1 MVAIIS
7 SVPMLCSRTRSLLAV
22 LLLTACG
29 EDPLNDEMGEQTVA
43 VIEGSPEAEV
53 VLAFVNDLTVTEA
66 VLDDDVGLD
75 RRAAAN
81 IIEHRDGL
89 PGPDDNDLFD
99 DIEELDS
106 VSYVGESAIAKILA
120 FAVAADEPPA
130 VDLVIDNASLALD
143 RIEAGEVV
151 AANCDVRN
159 AGSDGAGESRLKYYF
174 SQDRVWDEDDTYLN
188 YDGVDALEGGAS
200 GQEQANLRVPAGT
213 SDGYYY
219 ILFIADFDADVAE
232 LDEDNA
238 GAVPLMVG
246 SVEALP
252 DLVAV
257 NVTVA
262 SPVVL
267 AGETLEVSA
276 TVVNLGF
283 DAADAS
289 RMIYLLS
296 ADDRQDAGDR
306 QLSFD
311 TVGALSPD
319 AQSQEGALLRISTAT
334 SAGAYHLLLVV
345 DADEGTHEFDES
357 NNVIAVPFLVTR
369 DSPSADRADLVI
381 EGATLE
387 GRDGEFAASLQVAN
401 RGVRAAETNI
411 LRYYLSSDDAFD
423 VDDTYL
429 NYDRVG
435 DLDVDQVGSES
446 ANLSLGSAVD
456 EGGWFVLVVVD
467 ANDDVSERFE
477 SNNLVAMPVVA
488 SDPAAPRDNPDL
500 NAPDL
505 MVVDGVA
512 DSMEVPA
519 GTRASLHI
527 QLENVGE
534 FPAASSRVKY
544 YLSHDRRYDE
554 FDDYVGADSVPAL
567 MPGQVCDESVTPL
580 IPAIAEHG
588 TWYLLAVADAGETVV
603 ETFESN
609 NVRATPIEVTV
620 DEPGLD
626 AADLFSAS
634 ASVDRTSI
642 AAGRKAYV
650 NFTARNGG
658 VRSADSARIK
668 FYLSTDTRRDD
679 GDRYLAYRDTSPLG
693 VGSHQDLNAD
703 LRIPA
708 DFADGSAYILIVM
721 DSERAIEERYESNNV
736 LAIPLNIGA
745 DSTDA
750 PVYPH
755 QCPTDIFADSDLLPL
770 HTVATF
776 NTLHLGHDN
785 GKDLA
790 SLACIVSHFDLV
802 GLQEIE
808 TPEAVAELVDAL
820 EFITGETWY
829 GHVSPTE
836 AGRGASTEYY
846 AFVWRTTEVV
856 MTEAIG
862 FYPDLEDDFK
872 REPYGANFRMGE
884 FDFTFLTFH
893 QRYGELAQR
902 REEARH
908 LGDVYAYFQDAN
920 GSESDVLIGGDFN
933 LPADDAAYL
942 FLGTDDMTFVTDPEQ
957 NTSIG
962 MSGLS
967 NSFDNIFFPGPPLTE
982 MIGSGAHDFT
992 VANWAEM
999 IEMVTDHIPVWAS
1012 FDISAD
1018 DD

>member
-1 MVAIIS
+1 
-7 SVPMLCSRTRSLLAV
+7 MLCFRTRSLLFAA

-29 EDPLNDEMGEQTVA
+29 QDPLTDEMGEQTVA
-43 VIEGSPEAEV
+43 VIEGSPEAGV
-53 VLAFVNDLTVTEA
+53 VLAFVNDLNVTEA
-66 VLDDDVGLD
+66 ILDDEVGLD

-89 PGPDDNDLFD
+89 PGPDDDDLFD

-106 VSYVGESAIAKILA
+106 VAYVGESAIAKILA
-120 FAVAADEPPA
+120 YAVAGAEEPA
-130 VDLVIDNASLALD
+130 SVDLIVDNASLALD
-143 RIEAGEVV
+143 RAEEGEVV

-159 AGSDGAGESRLKYYF
+159 AGSEGAGESRLKYYF
-174 SQDRVWDEDDTYLN
+174 SRDRVLDDEDTYLN
-188 YDGVDALEGGAS
+188 YDDVDALEGGAS
-200 GQEQANLRVPAGT
+200 EQEQANLRVPAGT
-213 SDGYYY
+213 TDGYYY
-219 ILFIADFDADVAE
+219 ILFVADFDGDVTE

-238 GAVPLMVG
+238 NAVPLMVG
-246 SVEALP
+246 GVDALP
-252 DLVAV
+252 DLVATDV
-257 NVTVA
+257 VVP

-276 TVVNLGF
+276 TVANLGF
-283 DAADAS
+283 AAAEAS
-289 RMIYLLS
+289 RLIYLLS
-296 ADDRQDAGDR
+296 TDERRDAGDR

-311 TVGALSPD
+311 SVGALSPG
-319 AQSQEGALLRISTAT
+319 ARSQEGAQLRVSTAT
-334 SAGAYHLLLVV
+334 SAGAYYLLLVV
-345 DADEGTHEFDES
+345 DADEDTNEFDEA
-357 NNVIAVPFLVTR
+357 NNTVAVPFLVTR
-369 DSPSADRADLVI
+369 DAPDADRADLII

-387 GRDGEFAASLQVAN
+387 GRDGTFAASLQVAN
-401 RGVRAAETNI
+401 RGVRAAESNI
-411 LRYYLSSDDAFD
+411 LRYYLSNDDVLD
-423 VDDTYL
+423 VDDAYL

-435 DLDVDQVGSES
+435 ELGVDELGSES
-446 ANLSLGSAVD
+446 ANLSLGNVVD

-500 NAPDL
+500 EAPDL
-505 MVVDGVA
+505 MVVDGVTE
-512 DSMEVPA
+512 SMEVPA
-519 GTRASLHI
+519 GTRAALHV
-527 QLENVGE
+527 QLENVGD

-554 FDDYVGADSVPAL
+554 SDDYVGADSVPAL
-567 MPGQVCDESVTPL
+567 MPGQVCDESVEPL

-620 DEPGLD
+620 DDPSLD

-634 ASVDRTSI
+634 ASIDRTSI
-642 AAGRKAYV
+642 EAGRKAYV
-650 NFTARNGG
+650 NFTVENGG
-658 VRSADSARIK
+658 VRSAEPVRIK
-668 FYLSTDTRRDD
+668 FYLSSDTRRDD
-679 GDRYLAYRDTSPLG
+679 DDDYLAYRDTSALA
-693 VGSHQDLNAD
+693 VGSHQDMNAD

-708 DFADGSAYILIVM
+708 DAEDGSAYILIVM

-736 LAIPLNIGA
+736 LAIPFNIGA
-745 DSTDA
+745 DSADA
-750 PVYPH
+750 PVYPY
-755 QCPTDIFADSDLLPL
+755 QCPLDLFADGDLLPL
-770 HTVATF
+770 HTIATF

-808 TPEAVAELVDAL
+808 TPQAVAELVDAL
-820 EFITGETWY
+820 EFITGEAWF
-829 GHVSPTE
+829 GHVSPRE
-836 AGRGASTEYY
+836 AGRGSSTEFY
-846 AFVWRTTEVV
+846 AFVWRTADVQ

-872 REPYGANFRMGE
+872 REPYGANFRMGQ

-908 LGDVYAYFQDAN
+908 LGDVYAYFQEAN

-942 FLGTDDMTFVTDPEQ
+942 FLGGGDDITFVTAPEQ
-957 NTSIG
+957 KTSIG
-962 MSGLS
+962 LSGLS
-967 NSFDNIFFPGPPLTE
+967 NSFDNIFFPGPYLSE
-982 MIGSGAHDFT
+982 MTGSGALDFT
-992 VANWAEM
+992 NANWMEM
-999 IEMVTDHIPVWAS
+999 IETVTDHIPVWAS
-1012 FDISAD
+1012 FDIRSD